1 MKNNIKNYPNYNVDK
16 NGVITNIITN
26 KIIKHQM
33 DKDGYYRV
41 NLYNKGQ
48 HTKQFVHRLV
58 AMAYLPNIKNL
69 PQVNH
74 KDGNKENNQVD
85 NLEWVT
91 ARENVVHSYKVGL
104 KRGIGACHIGEKNT
118 NSKLKE
124 IDVLMIKKRKN
135 NKEKIRD
142 VYADYKDQ
150 ITFKGFEQI
159 WFGYTWKHLI
169 EKVEG

>member
-26 KIIKHQM
+26 K
-33 DKDGYYRV
+33 
-41 NLYNKGQ
+41 
-48 HTKQFVHRLV
+48 
-58 AMAYLPNIKNL
+58 
-69 PQVNH
+69 
-74 KDGNKENNQVD
+74 
-85 NLEWVT
+85 
-91 ARENVVHSYKVGL
+91 
-104 KRGIGACHIGEKNT
+104 
-118 NSKLKE
+118 
-124 IDVLMIKKRKN
+124 MIKKRKN

-159 WFGYTWKHLI
+159 WFGYTWKHLV